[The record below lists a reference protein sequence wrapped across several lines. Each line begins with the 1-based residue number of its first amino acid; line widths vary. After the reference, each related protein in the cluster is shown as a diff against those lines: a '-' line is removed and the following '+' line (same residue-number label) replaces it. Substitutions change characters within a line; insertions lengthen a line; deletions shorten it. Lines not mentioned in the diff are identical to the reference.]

1 MKGDS
6 NAAATDLCAS
16 YNQRETSLPKGRER
30 ERERESDASAKK
42 RESEPAN
49 PGKRTF
55 VS

>member
-6 NAAATDLCAS
+6 NAVATDLCAS
-16 YNQRETSLPKGRER
+16 YNQRETSLPKER
-30 ERERESDASAKK
+30 ERETDASAKK